1 MRKIRTYLLSLAL
14 LLPWTAGAQM
24 MIDTTGLTPEEMAIG
39 LYIEAEVG
47 SEEDEPYSFDELD
60 EMIQE
65 EELAGLPVAGAP
77 LLFEGYWRND
87 TLVVNKTKDE
97 LQDRI
102 LVLTPEGLVIYR
114 IHRNLP
120 PNMPDVHPA
129 DSIYRHLWTNYRV
142 NPYGVEIAQL
152 PDTERIDLTGF
163 SLPHKGRVTSHF
175 GWRPR
180 FGRWHYGTDIGLRTG
195 DNVLSAWRGQVRVCG
210 WDARGYGYYVVVR
223 HDNGFETVYG
233 HLSKIL
239 VEEDQ
244 GVEAGEIIG
253 KGGSTGHSTGPHLHF
268 EIRYQGITINPELI
282 INFDRGDL
290 QNDGILK
297 LTHSMYTAKGQKR
310 PTQTQSQP
318 AAPTVLPEVE
328 EILPD
333 TTAMTPEE
341 LEAFHQERQ
350 AKAEQRARE
359 EAERQEKA
367 RKAEQARKEA
377 AERAKKAAA
386 EKARKEAEAKK
397 KAQEEAARKKAEAAK
412 WYVVRDG
419 DSFWSIANKK
429 GISVAELKKLNGF
442 NDKTVIHPGQK
453 IRVKK

>member
-1 MRKIRTYLLSLAL
+1 MSRNGIISILLAW
-14 LLPWTAGAQM
+14 LPMVVSAQM
-24 MIDTTGLTPEEMAIG
+24 IADTAGLTPEEVAIG
-39 LYIEAEVG
+39 MYIEAEVG
-47 SEEDEPYSFDELD
+47 DDEDFEPYDIAD
-60 EMIQE
+60 IDDQ
-65 EELAGLPVAGAP
+65 GGVAP
-77 LLFEGYWRND
+77 LLLFQGYRVGD
-87 TLVVNKTKDE
+87 TLIVNTPKDK

-102 LVLTPEGLVIYR
+102 IIRTPDGVVVYR
-114 IHRNLP
+114 LQPEPRNKRK
-120 PNMPDVHPA
+120 VHPA
-129 DSIYRHLWTNYRV
+129 DSIYQGVWTNYRV
-142 NPYGVEIAQL
+142 NPYGVEIASL
-152 PDTERIDLTGF
+152 PDTVRVDLTGF

-210 WDARGYGYYVVVR
+210 YDAGGYGYYVVVR

-244 GVEAGEIIG
+244 GVEAGEVIG
-253 KGGSTGHSTGPHLHF
+253 RGGSTGHSTGPHLHF
-268 EIRYQGITINPELI
+268 EIRYRGITINPELI

-290 QNDGILK
+290 QNEGIVL
-297 LTHSMYTAKGQKR
+297 LTHKMFTAKGQKK
-310 PTQTQSQP
+310 PAQVQTK
-318 AAPTVLPEVE
+318 LPEVQ

-333 TTAMTPEE
+333 TTVMTPEE

-359 EAERQEKA
+359 EAERAEKA
-367 RKAEQARKEA
+367 RQAEIARQQA

-397 KAQEEAARKKAEAAK
+397 KAEEERKRKAAEAAK

-442 NDKTVIHPGQK
+442 TDKTVLHPGQK